1 MKASTT
7 SVLQFAL
14 RVLSAVLGAV
24 ATIAF
29 ARILGAEALGT
40 YFLALS
46 LIVWFELVS
55 SAGLGPAL
63 VKRISEGTEQDK
75 FFFTGLTIQLSLT
88 GLVLILLFAFRTRVT
103 TYVGT
108 DATVFIA
115 VILVLRV
122 CHLAFDAGLRG
133 ENRVATASLLR
144 FGERTIRP
152 LTQIGL
158 AVLGASLV
166 GLFAGY
172 IASVLLAAVGG
183 AILISNRL
191 TVPTREHAASLLSFA
206 KYSWMG
212 FLRSRAA
219 RWMDTIVLGFFVSNT
234 LIAVYEAG
242 WTLTLFLFLA
252 SDSLSNTL
260 FPKVSALAEN
270 NERERIRE
278 VTETG
283 LAFVGVIVIPGV
295 AGAWLLGA
303 DLLRFYGPDFVQGQ
317 QVLLVLV
324 LFALFISYERLMIT
338 ILNALNRPD
347 LAFRVNLCYVVC
359 NLVGNIVLITQFGLI
374 GAAVATSGSGLVST
388 ALALYYQRQVLD
400 FQMPYSE
407 ILKQAIAAVA
417 MSAAV
422 VSTDSMLATFPYWF
436 VLVPVFVGACTYGV
450 CLLML
455 SSMVRERAWQL
466 ADTVGA
472 RV

>member
-7 SVLQFAL
+7 SILQFVL
-14 RVLSAVLGAV
+14 RVFSAVLGAV
-24 ATIAF
+24 ATIVF

-40 YFLALS
+40 YVLALS
-46 LIVWFELVS
+46 LIVWLELVS

-75 FFFTGLTIQLSLT
+75 YFFTGVTIQLSLT
-88 GLVLILLFAFRTRVT
+88 GLVLVLLFAFRTWVT
-103 TYVGT
+103 EYVGA
-108 DATVFIA
+108 DVTVFIA

-133 ENRVATASLLR
+133 ENRVATASILR
-144 FGERTIRP
+144 FGERTTRP

-158 AVLGASLV
+158 AVLGATLAGLLV
-166 GLFAGY
+166 GY
-172 IASVLLAAVGG
+172 IASMLLAVVVG
-183 AILISNRL
+183 ALLIGNRL
-191 TVPTREHAASLLSFA
+191 TAPTREHAASLLAFA

-260 FPKVSALAEN
+260 FPKVSELAEN
-270 NERERIRE
+270 NELERIRE

-295 AGAWLLGA
+295 AGSWLLGA
-303 DLLRFYGPDFVQGQ
+303 DLLRFFGPDFVQGQ

-359 NLVGNIVLITQFGLI
+359 NLIGNVVLVTEYGLI

-400 FQMPYSE
+400 FQMPYGE

-422 VSTDSMLATFPYWF
+422 VITDNAIAMFPYWF
-436 VLVPVFVGACTYGV
+436 VLVPVFVGAFTYGV
-450 CLLML
+450 CLLTL
-455 SSMVRERAWQL
+455 SSMVRERTWRIVG
-466 ADTVGA
+466 TVGA